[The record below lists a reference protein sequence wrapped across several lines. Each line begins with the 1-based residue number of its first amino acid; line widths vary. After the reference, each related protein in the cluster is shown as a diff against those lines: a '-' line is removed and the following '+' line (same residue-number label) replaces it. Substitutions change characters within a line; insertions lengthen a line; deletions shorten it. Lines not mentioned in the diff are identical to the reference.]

1 MNENNCVLACVTVQK
16 GCAELIRRGRAL
28 AQEMD
33 VPLRVLHVSQAKNIL
48 GSPDSAA
55 ILNELFSLAL
65 EADAE
70 MNILYEENVAAAIA
84 RYARECVDRLPLN
97 ARDHLC
103 CGNASIV
110 EYYLS
115 TGDADAAGKVLGGM
129 VERRRKEG
137 EYRYLAYQY
146 HNGLT
151 PSLFYGISGIGYE
164 LLRYA
169 CPDRILPLL

>member
-55 ILNELFSLAL
+55 ILNELFSLAH

-84 RYARECVDRLPLN
+84 RYARECEACVL
-97 ARDHLC
+97 
-103 CGNASIV
+103 
-110 EYYLS
+110 
-115 TGDADAAGKVLGGM
+115 VLG
-129 VERRRKEG
+129 
-137 EYRYLAYQY
+137 
-146 HNGLT
+146 
-151 PSLFYGISGIGYE
+151 
-164 LLRYA
+164 
-169 CPDRILPLL
+169 PDRSGTAGRVRALLPEEIKIVND